1 MSGGRF
7 GSPED
12 FVVEELPAYLPAG
25 EGGHTFV
32 WVEKRERTSDE
43 VARWLAREAGVSP
56 GDVGYAGRKDRA
68 AGLVVRDW
76 IDNRVM
82 PAFEGRVLPVDAAVV
97 RRRAQL
103 PYANT
108 RDGLLAATALEHGLT
123 FVTHRVSAFRAGRVK
138 LLNPSGYIAQPSD
151 EDEDWAHGAQSGQQW
166 LKNLYVRA

>member
-1 MSGGRF
+1 MFLLDTGI
-7 GSPED
+7 
-12 FVVEELPAYLPAG
+12 VLELRKAKAGLSDAGLLAWAAGLPRQKLFISALTLL
-25 EGGHTFV
+25 EI
-32 WVEKRERTSDE
+32 ENAA
-43 VARWLAREAGVSP
+43 ARLA
-56 GDVGYAGRKDRA
+56 RKDRG

-82 PAFEGRVLPVDAAVV
+82 LAFEGRVLPVDSAIV

-138 LLNPSGYIAQPSD
+138 LLNPSGYVAQPSD
-151 EDEDWAHGAQSGQQW
+151 DDEDWAHGAQSGQQW

>member
-1 MSGGRF
+1 MFLLDTGIVLELRKAKGGQSDA
-7 GSPED
+7 GLAAWAAA
-12 FVVEELPAYLPAG
+12 LPRQKLFISALNLLEIENAA
-25 EGGHTFV
+25 
-32 WVEKRERTSDE
+32 
-43 VARWLAREAGVSP
+43 ARLA
-56 GDVGYAGRKDRA
+56 RKDRA

-76 IDNRVM
+76 IDQRVM

-138 LLNPSGYIAQPSD
+138 LLNPSGYVAQPTE
-151 EDEDWAHGAQSGQQW
+151 EDEDWSHGTQTGHQW
-166 LKNLYVRA
+166 LKNLYVRS

>member
-1 MSGGRF
+1 MFLLDTGIVLELRKAKGGQSDA
-7 GSPED
+7 GLAAWAAA
-12 FVVEELPAYLPAG
+12 LPRQKLFISALNLLEIENAA
-25 EGGHTFV
+25 
-32 WVEKRERTSDE
+32 
-43 VARWLAREAGVSP
+43 ARLA
-56 GDVGYAGRKDRA
+56 RKDRA

-76 IDNRVM
+76 IDQRVM
-82 PAFEGRVLPVDAAVV
+82 PAFEGRVLPVDAAIV

-138 LLNPSGYIAQPSD
+138 LLNPSGYVAQTTD
-151 EDEDWAHGAQSGQQW
+151 EDEDWSHGTQAGHQW

>member
-1 MSGGRF
+1 MFLLDTGI
-7 GSPED
+7 
-12 FVVEELPAYLPAG
+12 VLELRKAKAGASDAGLAAWAAALPRQKLFISALNLL
-25 EGGHTFV
+25 EI
-32 WVEKRERTSDE
+32 ENAA
-43 VARWLAREAGVSP
+43 ARLA
-56 GDVGYAGRKDRA
+56 RKDRA

-76 IDNRVM
+76 IDQRVM

-138 LLNPSGYIAQPSD
+138 LLNPSGYVAQPTE
-151 EDEDWAHGAQSGQQW
+151 EDEDWAHGAQTGHQW
-166 LKNLYVRA
+166 LKNLYTRA

>member
-1 MSGGRF
+1 MFLLDTGI
-7 GSPED
+7 
-12 FVVEELPAYLPAG
+12 VLELRKAKARDADAGLTAWAAALPRQKLFISALNLL
-25 EGGHTFV
+25 EL
-32 WVEKRERTSDE
+32 ENAA
-43 VARWLAREAGVSP
+43 ARLA
-56 GDVGYAGRKDRA
+56 RKDRA

-82 PAFEGRVLPVDAAVV
+82 PAFEGRVLPVDSAIV

-138 LLNPSGYIAQPSD
+138 LLNPSGYVAQPSD
-151 EDEDWAHGAQSGQQW
+151 EEEDWAHGAQSGQQW

>member
-1 MSGGRF
+1 MFLLDTSIVLELRKARSGQA
-7 GSPED
+7 D
-12 FVVEELPAYLPAG
+12 AG
-25 EGGHTFV
+25 LAAWAGGI
-32 WVEKRERTSDE
+32 
-43 VARWLAREAGVSP
+43 ARQKLFISALNLLEIENAAARLAR
-56 GDVGYAGRKDRA
+56 RDRA

-76 IDNRVM
+76 IDNRVT
-82 PAFEGRVLPVDAAVV
+82 PAFEGRVLPVGAAVV

-138 LLNPSGYIAQPSD
+138 LLNPSGYVAPPSE
-151 EDEDWAHGAQSGQQW
+151 EDEDWAHGTQTGHQW

>member
-1 MSGGRF
+1 MYLLDTG
-7 GSPED
+7 
-12 FVVEELPAYLPAG
+12 VVLELRKAKAAKSDPGLAAWAAG
-25 EGGHTFV
+25 IVRQKLFISALSLLEI
-32 WVEKRERTSDE
+32 ENAA
-43 VARWLAREAGVSP
+43 ARL
-56 GDVGYAGRKDRA
+56 GRKDRA
-68 AGLVVRDW
+68 AGLAVRKW
-76 IDNRVM
+76 IDKSVM

-138 LLNPSGYIAQPSD
+138 ALNPSGYIAQPTE
-151 EDEDWAHGAQSGQQW
+151 EDEDWSHGAQTGHQW

>member
-1 MSGGRF
+1 MFLLDTGI
-7 GSPED
+7 
-12 FVVEELPAYLPAG
+12 VLELRKARTGQADAG
-25 EGGHTFV
+25 LAAWAASIPRQKLFISALNLLEIETAA
-32 WVEKRERTSDE
+32 
-43 VARWLAREAGVSP
+43 ARLAR
-56 GDVGYAGRKDRA
+56 RDRA

-76 IDNRVM
+76 IDNRVT
-82 PAFEGRVLPVDAAVV
+82 PAFEGRVLPVDATVV

-138 LLNPSGYIAQPSD
+138 LLNPSGYVAPPSE
-151 EDEDWAHGAQSGQQW
+151 EDEDWAHGAQTGHQW

>member
-1 MSGGRF
+1 MFLLDTGIVLELRKAKAGQSDPGLAAWAGGI
-7 GSPED
+7 
-12 FVVEELPAYLPAG
+12 
-25 EGGHTFV
+25 
-32 WVEKRERTSDE
+32 
-43 VARWLAREAGVSP
+43 ARHKLFISALNLLEIENAAARL
-56 GDVGYAGRKDRA
+56 GRKDHA
-68 AGLVVRDW
+68 AGLAVRDW

-138 LLNPSGYIAQPSD
+138 LLNPSGYVAPPGG
-151 EDEDWAHGAQSGQQW
+151 EDEDWSHGTQAGHQW
-166 LKNLYVRA
+166 LKNLYVRT